1 MTTVNKKPP
10 VIVVLQL
17 TGGNDYFNTII
28 PYTDSNYYDN
38 RKTLQI
44 PEERVIKLDDKIGMH
59 PAMGP
64 MKDIFESGDMAIIL
78 GIGFANS
85 PRSHFRSMDI
95 WHTCEPDTVGT
106 EGWLG
111 RALKNLDPNGE
122 NPVTGVN
129 VDMAL
134 PRALVAP
141 GVSVASVADLANY
154 GLLTNIEQ
162 EQQRLQ
168 ILERFANMYGPAVGS
183 GQVMEYLGQ
192 TGLDALKGADIL
204 KVAPQKYESSVEYG
218 NSQVAH
224 KLKDI
229 AMIHTADVG
238 TRVFY
243 TSHGSFDTHAAQ
255 AATHSQLWSEVSE
268 AVADFWDD
276 LREHNADENVV
287 MFMFSEFGRRVRDN
301 GSGTDH
307 GAAGVAFALGPRV
320 KGGFYSEYPETRA
333 DALEQGD
340 MVPNMDSRGV
350 YSTILEDWMEM
361 DAPGIVNGQFEQ
373 PKFIKV

>member
-64 MKDIFESGDMAIIL
+64 MKDIFESGDMAIIH
-78 GIGFANS
+78 GIGYANS

-218 NSQVAH
+218 NSPVAH

-340 MVPNMDSRGV
+340 MVPNMDYRGV